1 MDRLVIDR
9 LGLDAKEAD
18 LTEWIAMVEREKSL
32 TEECTIALVGKY
44 VELKDAYLSVVE
56 ALYHAGLAN
65 GIKVNVDWINAE
77 EIESYTDRQIQ
88 ELFKNTDGIL
98 VPGGFGDRGIEGKIL
113 AAKYAREN
121 NIPYF
126 GICLGMQLAVIE
138 FARNVAGIQDAHSA
152 ELSTTTTNPVINLMP
167 EQEDIEEKGG
177 TMRLGV
183 YPCKVLEGTKA
194 MEAYGSNLIYERHR
208 HRYEFNNIYRQ
219 QLENKGLVISG
230 VSPDD
235 RLVEIVEIPTHKW
248 YVACQFH
255 PEFKSRPTKS
265 HPLFHDFIQAT
276 MDK

>member
-1 MDRLVIDR
+1 
-9 LGLDAKEAD
+9 
-18 LTEWIAMVEREKSL
+18 
-32 TEECTIALVGKY
+32 
-44 VELKDAYLSVVE
+44 
-56 ALYHAGLAN
+56 
-65 GIKVNVDWINAE
+65 
-77 EIESYTDRQIQ
+77 
-88 ELFKNTDGIL
+88 
-98 VPGGFGDRGIEGKIL
+98 
-113 AAKYAREN
+113 
-121 NIPYF
+121 
-126 GICLGMQLAVIE
+126 MQLAVIE
-138 FARNVAGIQDAHSA
+138 FARHAVGIEDAHSA

-167 EQEDIEEKGG
+167 EQADVEEKGG

-235 RLVEIVEIPTHKW
+235 RLVEIVEIPSHKW

-265 HPLFHDFIQAT
+265 HPLFHDFIRAT
-276 MDK
+276 MEK